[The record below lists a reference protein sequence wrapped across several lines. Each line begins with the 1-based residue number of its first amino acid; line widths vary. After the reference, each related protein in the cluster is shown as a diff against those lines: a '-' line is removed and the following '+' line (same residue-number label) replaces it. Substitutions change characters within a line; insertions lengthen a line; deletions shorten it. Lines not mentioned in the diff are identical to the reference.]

1 MNGATASDSPST
13 PVAQSSRPQSVPL
26 EIYASLVDA
35 LFETPTT
42 LMIGTGAATSAALIT
57 AARAESLVLLFF
69 AFAIAM
75 VAIGRLLEMHAYKRV
90 KQSLRSHGAVRKWE
104 RRYIIAST
112 GYVALLG
119 AWCVTCFA
127 ISDDPLIRLFSF
139 AMVLAYMVG
148 IYGRNFASDALV
160 VSQIVAGGLSMTMAL
175 AVAGGLYY
183 AIAAIVIVPLLA
195 SIKMISVRLRKQLL
209 DAVISARDITQLAA
223 RFTTALNNMPHGLV
237 MFDSEQRLL
246 VANERFIEVLQLPTD
261 TELSGRTP
269 GELLFAGKALAGAAD
284 PERFLSAFQRRLVS
298 AQGELAVQTN
308 DDRWLSFTA
317 RPMENGGSVVIVE
330 DITERRSTEQRIDRM
345 ARFDTLTGLPNRN
358 HLHERL
364 EELLPLAEEEAPLAI
379 LFVDLD
385 EFKQVNDTLGHPSGD
400 RLLCA
405 VADRLRLLVVED
417 QAIAR
422 FGGDEFVIL
431 HTSALADD
439 AEGLAKRILSALSEP
454 YYIDGHDI
462 IIGACVGVAFA
473 PRDGDDADLLLK
485 NADMALYHAKAN
497 GKGTWRAFDSS
508 MDSEAHAKRMMELDV
523 RQALAAGQFELY
535 YQPLLDLKKMK
546 VRTCEALLRWK
557 HPERGM
563 VPPSEFIPVAED
575 IGIIREIGEWVLNE
589 ACRECARWPSDIRVA
604 VNLSP
609 VQFRDQN
616 LPDLVF
622 EALEQSGLKPDRL
635 ELEITEGVLLKD
647 TPSIRQ
653 MLERIVAGDVRLSL
667 DDFGTGY
674 SGLSYLQTFPL
685 NKVKIDRSFVAEL
698 HSGDRSLTLLRG
710 MAKLSAALGMDVV
723 VEGIETSE
731 QLDIIAAEGTV
742 GEAQGYVFSVPL
754 PADQVRALIAS
765 QDAATSLLRGRAK
778 RGRHVA
784 AA

>member
-1 MNGATASDSPST
+1 
-13 PVAQSSRPQSVPL
+13 
-26 EIYASLVDA
+26 
-35 LFETPTT
+35 
-42 LMIGTGAATSAALIT
+42 
-57 AARAESLVLLFF
+57 
-69 AFAIAM
+69 
-75 VAIGRLLEMHAYKRV
+75 
-90 KQSLRSHGAVRKWE
+90 
-104 RRYIIAST
+104 
-112 GYVALLG
+112 
-119 AWCVTCFA
+119 
-127 ISDDPLIRLFSF
+127 
-139 AMVLAYMVG
+139 
-148 IYGRNFASDALV
+148 
-160 VSQIVAGGLSMTMAL
+160 
-175 AVAGGLYY
+175 
-183 AIAAIVIVPLLA
+183 
-195 SIKMISVRLRKQLL
+195 
-209 DAVISARDITQLAA
+209 
-223 RFTTALNNMPHGLV
+223 
-237 MFDSEQRLL
+237 
-246 VANERFIEVLQLPTD
+246 
-261 TELSGRTP
+261 
-269 GELLFAGKALAGAAD
+269 
-284 PERFLSAFQRRLVS
+284 
-298 AQGELAVQTN
+298 
-308 DDRWLSFTA
+308 
-317 RPMENGGSVVIVE
+317 MENGGSVVIVE

-400 RLLCA
+400 QLLCA
-405 VADRLRLLVVED
+405 VADRLRLLAVED

-431 HTSALADD
+431 HTSARVDD
-439 AEGLAKRILSALSEP
+439 AERLAKRILSSLSEP
-454 YYIDGHDI
+454 YHIDGHDI

-473 PRDGDDADLLLK
+473 PRDGDNADLLLK

-497 GKGTWRAFDSS
+497 GKGTWRVFDSS

-535 YQPLLDLKKMK
+535 YQPLLDLRKMK
-546 VRTCEALLRWK
+546 VRTCEALIRWK

-589 ACRECARWPSDIRVA
+589 ACRECAKWPSDIRVA

-616 LPDLVF
+616 LPNVVF
-622 EALEQSGLKPDRL
+622 EALEQSGLKPNRL

-653 MLERIVAGDVRLSL
+653 MLERIVASDIRLSL

-710 MAKLSAALGMDVV
+710 MAKLSAALGLDVV

-731 QLDIIAAEGTV
+731 QLEIIAAEGTV

-754 PADQVRALIAS
+754 PADQVRDLIDS
-765 QDAATSLLRGRAK
+765 QDAATSQLRGRTK